1 MEESAQERLLLL
13 PDDEGSMPIP
23 PGSGMFRV
31 DTAMVRQT
39 AEHMRVKL
47 SASGSD
53 ALPAWEKTR
62 LRLSQGDVGAWR
74 GALATAL
81 LMDTWDCDCRLEMVD
96 YAPGDS
102 EFVRSALS
110 ASGKDALHLIVL
122 CRDGD
127 MRVLGIADADLAL
140 VLPASG
146 TSLLGV
152 LPERLTWYDRDKCHF
167 IDPCRLLTQ
176 TDRLLLLQRLAL
188 LRQTPEIAAFAEAVK
203 EREASAEAEA
213 LFADAEAPSAKA
225 EAPSAEAWQNAL
237 KAVIALVPE
246 GAALGM
252 EKEIPVYHR
261 GAIGNALLKCLG
273 IVTPEAKVRERAVY
287 RWRGVPFA
295 WENDRVGVELM
306 PGQEVAIEEMAQTLA
321 LLLRYSRRFS
331 RALPERINAYMAERD
346 MDFSPKAQD
355 LLVAWCA
362 AVLDGAVKPPEQLV
376 LDTTQRL
383 PETVKQALLAEYLPE
398 HLAQAAREPFTPRLT
413 LFENTSA
420 PGTLY
425 QVRLDEHTYSLLT
438 PLSES
443 MADAVARYGWPGG
456 ASPQACVHISQSPAG
471 VEVTLFLVP
480 DGQVQAHHA
489 YSTEEMNLLNASDA
503 PDIAFWPAVAEETG
517 WHAYWLTL
525 RGTMEARCFDR
536 GQWLALR
543 SEQDAFRVLETG
555 SLPRCVTLHGNDGCL
570 GALFCQL
577 TSAPRNHLGEAVVA
591 LDAGSTGTAIAM
603 LLAGQVQPLTLPTL
617 TCTLL
622 GALDASC
629 PLPQTALGPVIPTAV
644 RLWEDGKEP
653 CPFMQGTLPPDT
665 LPLENAWEDNID
677 ADLLWRGDTRATHA
691 RKLYFRQLALLC
703 TFHAMMCGADT
714 ISWRITLPSAMARD
728 GRARLLREI
737 ASACSFAEHE
747 SGLPRTPDTG
757 VELLRGSLAAGL
769 QLRGSGLMRG
779 AFALLDVGGSCASM
793 ALWLRGMNRPA
804 AEFQAQWGVTAM
816 LLPDIME
823 DPTLL
828 ERELASAL
836 DGLPKECLRALAIPG
851 TAAWSHN
858 RLLVDQVLGP
868 WLPQSSESMNACF
881 RAAHPTRTQAL
892 LLLGYAA
899 LMTLTGCA
907 LEQVRQNPM
916 LNDFL
921 PPELQLCLCG
931 RGTLPLAHIDPA
943 LSGLMASFV
952 RIPMSWD
959 HPVRMLG
966 MTLSASPKL
975 EAVLGVGMLRGLTED
990 APDSDLLPMMPLLHL
1005 AVKFLAQFRAAYP
1018 QHSELLFPGMFDQE
1032 GRFTKEAENRIT
1044 RAAQDFAS
1052 LPVEEALP
1060 HVLDQLRR
1068 AYRPPTGV

>member
-13 PDDEGSMPIP
+13 PDDEGSMPLP
-23 PGSGMFRV
+23 EGNGMLRV
-31 DTAMVRQT
+31 DEATVRQT

-74 GALATAL
+74 GALAAAL
-81 LMDTWDCDCRLEMVD
+81 LMDAWDCGCRLEMVD

-110 ASGKDALHLIVL
+110 ASGKNVLHLAVL

-127 MRVLGIADADLAL
+127 MRVLGIADAELAL

-146 TSLLGV
+146 ARLLGV
-152 LPERLTWYDRDKCHF
+152 VPERLTWYDRDKGHF
-167 IDPCRLLTQ
+167 TDPCRLLTQ
-176 TDRLLLLQRLAL
+176 TDRALLLQRLAV
-188 LRQTPEIAAFAEAVK
+188 LRQTPEIAAFADAVR
-203 EREASAEAEA
+203 EREVFAEAEA
-213 LFADAEAPSAKA
+213 L
-225 EAPSAEAWQNAL
+225 SAESWQNAM

-252 EKEIPVYHR
+252 EKEVPGYHR
-261 GAIGNALLKCLG
+261 GAVGNALLKCLG
-273 IVTPEAKVRERAVY
+273 VNTPETKVRERAVY
-287 RWRGVPFA
+287 CWKGVPFA

-306 PGQEVAIEEMAQTLA
+306 PGQEAAAAEMAQTLA

-331 RALPERINAYMAERD
+331 RALPERINAYMAERS
-346 MDFSPKAQD
+346 MDFSLKAQD

-376 LDTTQRL
+376 LDATQRL
-383 PETVKQALLAEYLPE
+383 PEAVEQALLAEYLPE
-398 HLAQAAREPFTPRLT
+398 PLAQASRAPFTPRLT

-420 PGTLY
+420 PGALY

-438 PLSES
+438 PLSEG

-456 ASPQACVHISQSPAG
+456 ASPQECVRISQSPTG
-471 VEVTLFLVP
+471 VEVTLLLVP
-480 DGQVQAHHA
+480 DGQVQVHRT
-489 YSTEEMNLLNASDA
+489 YPMEEMNLLSASDA

-517 WHAYWLTL
+517 WHTYWLTL
-525 RGTMEARCFDR
+525 RGTMEARCLDR
-536 GQWLALR
+536 GQWLTLR
-543 SEQDAFRVLETG
+543 SEADAFRVLETG
-555 SLPRCVTLHGNDGCL
+555 SLPQCVTLYGSDGCL

-577 TSAPRNHLGEAVVA
+577 TASQRNHMGEAVVA
-591 LDAGSTGTAIAM
+591 LDAGSTGTAVAM
-603 LLAGQVQPLTLPTL
+603 LLGGQVQPLALPPL

-653 CPFMQGTLPPDT
+653 RPFMQGTLPPED
-665 LPLENAWEDNID
+665 AWEDDTID
-677 ADLLWRGDTRATHA
+677 ADLLWRGDTRAMHA

-714 ISWRITLPSAMARD
+714 VSWRITLPSAMARD

-769 QLRGSGLMRG
+769 QIRNSGLLRG

-793 ALWLRGMNRPA
+793 SLWLRGMNRPA

-816 LLPDIME
+816 LLPDMME

-828 ERELASAL
+828 ERELGSAWN
-836 DGLPKECLRALAIPG
+836 GLPKERLRALAIPG
-851 TAAWSHN
+851 MAAWSHN

-868 WLPQSSESMNACF
+868 WLPQSCDYMNACF
-881 RAAHPTRTQAL
+881 RAAHPLRTQAL

-931 RGTLPLAHIDPA
+931 RGTLPLARMDPA

-990 APDSDLLPMMPLLHL
+990 APDSDLLPVMPLLHL
-1005 AVKFLAQFRAAYP
+1005 AVRFLAQFRAAYP

-1032 GRFTKEAENRIT
+1032 GRFAKEAEGRIT
-1044 RAAQDFAS
+1044 RAAQDFSS
-1052 LPVEEALP
+1052 LPAEGALL

-1068 AYRPPTGV
+1068 AYRLPIGA